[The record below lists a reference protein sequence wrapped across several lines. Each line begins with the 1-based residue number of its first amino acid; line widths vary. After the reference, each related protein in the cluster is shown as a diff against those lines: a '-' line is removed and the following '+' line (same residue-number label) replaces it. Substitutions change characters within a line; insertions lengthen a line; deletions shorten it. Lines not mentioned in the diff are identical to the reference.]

1 MAFTANDLVILE
13 RAIASGVKRVA
24 YADRTVEYQSIADMR
39 SARSRIALE
48 LGIEL
53 RADAKPRRSLFRVSQ
68 TGNGY

>member
-39 SARSRIALE
+39 SARIRIAME
-48 LGIEL
+48 LGVDL
-53 RADAKPRRSLFRVSQ
+53 RPEPRRRTLFRVNQ

>member
-39 SARSRIALE
+39 EVRAQIAAE
-48 LGIEL
+48 LGIDV
-53 RADAKPRRSLFRVSQ
+53 RAAAKPRRSLFRMFQS
-68 TGNGY
+68 GNGY